1 MANSL
6 TSTAYAIL
14 GLLALRPWA
23 AYELAAEMQHCFEYF
38 WPRADA
44 RVYEEVKGLATAG
57 LATTTTE
64 RIGRRPR
71 TTYAITPAGQAS
83 LEAWLARPPEAIAL
97 DFEALLKVYLA
108 RFGTREDLL
117 ATLEQTRADAAF
129 MLRVARTVRQAYLE
143 GCAPLQDEYI
153 HVWVFIYDF
162 LVDYFDLVH
171 RWAERTRSMVEDWA
185 DLSPEGK
192 REWALRR
199 FEEKRPPTVSGL
211 ETPEPPVPE
220 VPGQWA
226 RRRQR
231 QAGSAAK
238 RSLPPSAADSRDD
251 HGG

>member
-1 MANSL
+1 MGNSL

-14 GLLALRPWA
+14 GLLALRPWT

-44 RVYEEVKGLATAG
+44 RVYEEVKGLASAG
-57 LATTTTE
+57 LATARTE

-71 TTYAITPAGQAS
+71 TTYSITPAGRAA
-83 LEAWLARPPEAIAL
+83 LEAWLSRPPEAIAL

-108 RFGTREDLL
+108 RFGTRENLL
-117 ATLEQTRADAAF
+117 ATLEQTHADAAF

-143 GCAPLQDEYI
+143 GCAPLQDDYV

-171 RWAERTRSMVEDWA
+171 RWAGRTRATVEEWA
-185 DLSPEGK
+185 DLSPDGK
-192 REWALRR
+192 RERALHL
-199 FEEKRPPTVSGL
+199 FEEKRPPLASGA
-211 ETPEPPVPE
+211 ETPDPAVQAL
-220 VPGQWA
+220 PGQWA

-231 QAGSAAK
+231 EPRGSDK
-238 RSLPPSAADSRDD
+238 PPSAT
-251 HGG
+251 